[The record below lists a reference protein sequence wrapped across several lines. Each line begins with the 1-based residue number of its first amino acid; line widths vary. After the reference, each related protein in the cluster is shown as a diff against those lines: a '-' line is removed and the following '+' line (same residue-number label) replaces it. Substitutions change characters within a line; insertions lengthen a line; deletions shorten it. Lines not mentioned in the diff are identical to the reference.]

1 MIIDGKF
8 QGLNL
13 VNLDQK
19 KEKKIG
25 VNPELIKYARIEII
39 NVNKPE

>member
-13 VNLDQK
+13 VNMDQK
-19 KEKKIG
+19 KEKKIE

>member
-1 MIIDGKF
+1 MITDGKF

-19 KEKKIG
+19 KEKKIE

>member
-19 KEKKIG
+19 KEKKIE

>member
-19 KEKKIG
+19 KEKEIE